1 MKGKNIINFE
11 NGSKIEII
19 EYMGEITYGR
29 RREEAIQSMFKQLR
43 RYPSLYIELT
53 KKLPW
58 YQRFCI
64 DKVLKYFYIKRRK

>member
-11 NGSKIEII
+11 NGSRIEII

-29 RREEAIQSMFKQLR
+29 RREEAIQSMVKQLR

-53 KKLPW
+53 TGKKLPW
-58 YQRFCI
+58 YQRFWI
-64 DKVLKYFYIKRRK
+64 DKVLKYF